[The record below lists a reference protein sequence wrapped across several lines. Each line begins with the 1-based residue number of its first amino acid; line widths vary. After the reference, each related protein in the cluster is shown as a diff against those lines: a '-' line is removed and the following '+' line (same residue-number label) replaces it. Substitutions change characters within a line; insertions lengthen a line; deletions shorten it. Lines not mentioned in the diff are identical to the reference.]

1 MQAIRMEYMSP
12 DRPEGPPGYDNS
24 YPEEPLPVYKQ

>member
-1 MQAIRMEYMSP
+1 MEYMRT